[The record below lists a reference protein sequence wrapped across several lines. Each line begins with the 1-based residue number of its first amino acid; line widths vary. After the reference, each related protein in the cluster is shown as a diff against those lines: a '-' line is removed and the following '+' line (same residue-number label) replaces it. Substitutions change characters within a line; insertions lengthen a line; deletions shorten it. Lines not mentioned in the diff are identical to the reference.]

1 MLFEEYMDEEEYLEE
16 LNELLFDFIDSLDL
30 ETLSEEQAERLDDL
44 LEFITEMDIEY
55 DDDDSEEEEE
65 IDEALKKRVVRK
77 GKIVRKLMCKPGF
90 KAMGGTKCIK
100 MAASE
105 RRIRKKMAKRGAKKR
120 RSKKS
125 AMLRHRAKSM
135 RIARRIN

>member
-77 GKIVRKLMCKPGF
+77 GKIVRKLMCKPG
-90 KAMGGTKCIK
+90 
-100 MAASE
+100 
-105 RRIRKKMAKRGAKKR
+105 
-120 RSKKS
+120 
-125 AMLRHRAKSM
+125 
-135 RIARRIN
+135 